1 MADHDDLPYIVI
13 ERQSGAAGPFLWGA
27 LLGAGAALLLAPRSG
42 EETQRE
48 IRDKV
53 TRARRDAEHR
63 VTDTRDA
70 MLGAMERTRDTVQ
83 DRVDSVRDA
92 LQSGADQARDAVDAG
107 RRAAH
112 DTRRDLEQRVA
123 DAKTAFREQDL
134 AATPRRPVADVV
146 ITEEIIIEEVGPPPG
161 ME

>member
-1 MADHDDLPYIVI
+1 MADHDDLPYIVV

-48 IRDKV
+48 IRNSV
-53 TRARRDAEHR
+53 TRLRRDAEDR
-63 VTDTRDA
+63 VSDTREA
-70 MLGAMERTRDTVQ
+70 VFGAVERTRDTVQ
-83 DRVDSVRDA
+83 ERVDSVRDA
-92 LQSGADQARDAVDAG
+92 IHTGTNQARDAVDAG

-112 DTRRDLEQRVA
+112 DTRTDLERRVA
-123 DAKTAFREQDL
+123 DAKSAFREADM
-134 AATPRRPVADVV
+134 AAGPPRPVAEVI
-146 ITEEIIIEEVGPPPG
+146 ITEEIIIEEAGPPPG